1 MVSRRP
7 NALCFHCGAQLEKTE
22 IEYNKYIYMD
32 EEERKSYREN
42 YKKRVLKYNEKLNKM
57 FQENKCCN

>member
-1 MVSRRP
+1 
-7 NALCFHCGAQLEKTE
+7 
-22 IEYNKYIYMD
+22 MD